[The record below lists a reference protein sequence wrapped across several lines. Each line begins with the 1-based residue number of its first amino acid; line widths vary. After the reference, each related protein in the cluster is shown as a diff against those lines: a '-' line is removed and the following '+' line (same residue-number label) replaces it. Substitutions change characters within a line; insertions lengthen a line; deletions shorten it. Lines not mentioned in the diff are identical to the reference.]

1 MAEATTE
8 ETAPQTEESTDGTV
22 EAQEVELPESS
33 DQPMGEAAGKMDVL
47 FDMALPVSA
56 RLGEAS
62 VLVRELMELAPGS
75 VLKLD
80 KRVGEPIELVMRGKT
95 FAKGQLV
102 VVDDQLGIRISEITS
117 STPPGQ

>member
-8 ETAPQTEESTDGTV
+8 ETTPQAEESADGTV
-22 EAQEVELPESS
+22 EAQDVELPESS
-33 DQPMGEAAGKMDVL
+33 DQPTGQAAGKMDVL
-47 FDMALPVSA
+47 FDMTLPISA

-80 KRVGEPIELVMRGKT
+80 KRVGEPIELVLRGKT
-95 FAKGQLV
+95 FATGQLV
-102 VVDDQLGIRISEITS
+102 VVDEQLGIRISEITS
-117 STPPGQ
+117 AAPA